1 MFKAIVGVSVFA
13 QLIITIKILDI
24 VDRISRN
31 MKS

>member
-13 QLIITIKILDI
+13 QLIIMIKILDI

-31 MKS
+31 MK